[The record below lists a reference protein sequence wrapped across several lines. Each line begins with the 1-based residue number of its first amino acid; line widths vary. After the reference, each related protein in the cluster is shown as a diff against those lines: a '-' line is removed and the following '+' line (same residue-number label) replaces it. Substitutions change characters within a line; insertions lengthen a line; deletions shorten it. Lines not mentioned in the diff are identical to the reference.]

1 MVPFLT
7 LVAGLSQHAAEATS
21 LLVIL
26 PTAVAGTLTLRR
38 HGVGNAACRP
48 PLRSGRG
55 GRSGGRRAARTSP
68 AGRRRSVSSSR
79 CSSGRRRAEVDPRR
93 RGFVASAGMTQVLDD
108 RRALVDKLAATLQAR
123 VLSGEL
129 VSGTRLRQSALA
141 EEFGVSRTPI
151 REAPAEA
158 AGKRPRRGPPAS
170 GSARA
175 GSLGSRD
182 S

>member
-1 MVPFLT
+1 
-7 LVAGLSQHAAEATS
+7 
-21 LLVIL
+21 
-26 PTAVAGTLTLRR
+26 
-38 HGVGNAACRP
+38 
-48 PLRSGRG
+48 
-55 GRSGGRRAARTSP
+55 
-68 AGRRRSVSSSR
+68 
-79 CSSGRRRAEVDPRR
+79 
-93 RGFVASAGMTQVLDD
+93 MTQVLDD

-151 REAPAEA
+151 RRGPAEA